1 MLKKVFCMF
10 ILAAMLLSMAGC
22 EVETLLND
30 ILKWP
35 GEREPWEPQLPAQTE
50 PPVVIPAETEPPVV
64 IPAETEPATEPAP
77 QHSELYI
84 PGLAVEDVIL
94 YFNEVCL
101 DAEFSDSGDPSLLQK
116 WGEPIFYQVNGDPTP
131 EDLAVLE
138 GFAAWLNTLEGFPGI
153 REAGPEQGANLQ
165 IWFCSSEELIERMG
179 DHLYGSDGAVTYWYD
194 DNRIYDEI
202 ICIRN
207 DLDQYLRNSVIL
219 EEVYNGLGPVQ
230 DTALRPD
237 SLIYSEFSEPQE
249 LTDIDELILKLL
261 YHPDMVW
268 GMNAEQC
275 EEVIRRLYY

>member
-1 MLKKVFCMF
+1 MLKKVLCMF

-35 GEREPWEPQLPAQTE
+35 GEREPWEPQLPVQTEPPVVIPAETE

-77 QHSELYI
+77 LHSELYI

-101 DAEFSDSGDPSLLQK
+101 DA
-116 WGEPIFYQVNGDPTP
+116 IFYQVNGDPTP

-219 EEVYNGLGPVQ
+219 EEVYNGLGFNYG
-230 DTALRPD
+230 TLER
-237 SLIYSEFSEPQE
+237 Y
-249 LTDIDELILKLL
+249 
-261 YHPDMVW
+261 
-268 GMNAEQC
+268 
-275 EEVIRRLYY
+275 

>member
-1 MLKKVFCMF
+1 MLKKVLCMF
-10 ILAAMLLSMAGC
+10 ILAAVLLSMAGC

-30 ILKWP
+30 ILKRP
-35 GEREPWEPQLPAQTE
+35 EEREPWGPQLPAQTE

-77 QHSELYI
+77 LHSELYI

-153 REAGPEQGANLQ
+153 REAGPEQGENLQ
-165 IWFCSSEELIERMG
+165 IWFCSRRDQQEL
-179 DHLYGSDGAVTYWYD
+179 SA
-194 DNRIYDEI
+194 
-202 ICIRN
+202 
-207 DLDQYLRNSVIL
+207 
-219 EEVYNGLGPVQ
+219 
-230 DTALRPD
+230 
-237 SLIYSEFSEPQE
+237 EFSE
-249 LTDIDELILKLL
+249 L
-261 YHPDMVW
+261 
-268 GMNAEQC
+268 
-275 EEVIRRLYY
+275 